1 MRILYFDNKGH
12 IENEV
17 DMNDVKTCRHNCK
30 TYDVTEPK
38 HCYKNLFCAKQQGCK
53 IPTPDGGRL
62 KYKYNCFQIMKI

>member
-1 MRILYFDNKGH
+1 MHILYFGNKGH

-38 HCYKNLFCAKQQGCK
+38 HCYKNLFCAKISWHEITQICYCK
-53 IPTPDGGRL
+53 KFAKR
-62 KYKYNCFQIMKI
+62 